1 VKKSMENLVTEQRN
15 PASTDIDRKPTEE
28 ILKIINAEDK
38 KVAYAVEK
46 EIPKIAEAVD
56 LIVDSIKKGGRLFFI
71 GAGTSGRLGVMEAAE
86 MPPTFGVNP
95 ELVQGIIAGGIE
107 ALYRSL
113 EGVEDDRN
121 AGVKDLLS
129 RGFASKDVLVGIS
142 ASGKTPYTVAALEF
156 AKKMGAKTIGIT
168 CNLNSE
174 IAKIADVTIEVIVGP
189 EVITGSTRM
198 KAGTAQKMV
207 LNMLTTAIMV
217 KLGKVYENLM
227 VDLKAANEKLR
238 ERAKRIIMSATNV
251 SYDEAE
257 KAINAAQGNVKA
269 AILMIKTKVSY
280 EEALRLLE
288 KSGGILRK
296 AIEEQEAKT
305 L

>member
-1 VKKSMENLVTEQRN
+1 MENLVTEQRN
-15 PASTDIDRKPTEE
+15 PASTNIDRKPTEE

-156 AKKMGAKTIGIT
+156 AKK
-168 CNLNSE
+168 
-174 IAKIADVTIEVIVGP
+174 
-189 EVITGSTRM
+189 
-198 KAGTAQKMV
+198 
-207 LNMLTTAIMV
+207 
-217 KLGKVYENLM
+217 
-227 VDLKAANEKLR
+227 
-238 ERAKRIIMSATNV
+238 
-251 SYDEAE
+251 
-257 KAINAAQGNVKA
+257 
-269 AILMIKTKVSY
+269 
-280 EEALRLLE
+280 
-288 KSGGILRK
+288 
-296 AIEEQEAKT
+296 
-305 L
+305 

>member
-1 VKKSMENLVTEQRN
+1 MENLVTEQRN